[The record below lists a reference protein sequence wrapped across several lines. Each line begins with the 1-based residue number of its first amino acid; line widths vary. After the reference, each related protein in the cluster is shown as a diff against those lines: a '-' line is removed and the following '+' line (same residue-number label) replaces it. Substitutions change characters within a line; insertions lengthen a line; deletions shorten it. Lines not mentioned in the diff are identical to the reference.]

1 MSKIFKLS
9 VVCTT
14 LLVFSFVFFHILNI
28 NKSSADSDNMLVR
41 NSNGKREGIIIPHKN
56 NLPRV
61 LIVLG
66 TRPEA
71 IKCAPLISHLKS
83 NYSSELEVIVLSTGQ
98 HSEILK
104 QTLGVFHQHVDIDL
118 KLMTPNQS
126 ISSFFTLS
134 FQKISLEFE
143 RQGPISMVLV
153 QGDTTTSLVAALA
166 ASYLKIPVG
175 HVEAGLRS
183 YDFNSPFP
191 EELNRKM
198 IDSFASLLFAP
209 TDFSKAALVREGICP
224 QHVYVTGNTG
234 IDSFY
239 SLKSTTPKII
249 PELLQNIKS
258 FKSNVL
264 DTTSSTTTSS
274 SAVESH
280 RIVILVTMHRR
291 ENIPHFKEMCNAIKR
306 ISNTFGKNVMV
317 ILPVHPNP
325 NAKSVVNE
333 VLSSLDNVQLVDPIA
348 YDIFPHVISE
358 ADIVVTDSGGIQEES
373 ASIGK
378 PVILMRDT
386 TERPEGI
393 YIGTIKKIGVN
404 YLDIVKAMTDAIK
417 DSQNSKQVLSKHIFG
432 DGQASMRISRIVR
445 DFITSKLPDS
455 RECSTQFIQD
465 SIAESVYTQNFLP
478 FEIRKKDLLE
488 RSKPKEQLTM
498 QELFSLPSTY
508 VPTRNTSDE
517 FGVTAVVGLY
527 KRTGLVKRWM
537 QALLSQTHQPKVIWM
552 VFFASPKAD
561 EIEKEIQEAK
571 LLASSNN
578 ISLFVNKG
586 EMQLKYFGRFQL
598 AIQSPTRY
606 LAVFDDDCIPE
617 RRFFEAAMH
626 TINTNNYRGILGTKG
641 TPSAEDYFFGPV
653 SGSEHIIEVDVV
665 GGSWFMEREW
675 VKLMFREK
683 MFSWATG
690 EDWHLCS
697 NARKYANIRCFVMPV
712 SPTLET
718 NSYSGD
724 YMNIS
729 NNGDTTGRVQGTSEG
744 RSLIIQKETQR
755 GNRLMYSYRGND
767 QRTAFVFLS
776 NQEEGKTILT
786 MLSSLELPFAIQ
798 YSLGVADQSIAQIN
812 LDELSKITKIKSFND
827 FMLSREFDT
836 AQANLSSV
844 AETIYHFDMSIQ
856 QQQATAVIL
865 VGSSPTPST
874 LAIATACQINKIPL
888 INFLLSENSNKLIES
903 VSLLTVHIPIEG
915 SNGNL
920 LDETQRSLTETL
932 IKIFN

>member
-1 MSKIFKLS
+1 M
-9 VVCTT
+9 
-14 LLVFSFVFFHILNI
+14 
-28 NKSSADSDNMLVR
+28 
-41 NSNGKREGIIIPHKN
+41 
-56 NLPRV
+56 PRV
-61 LIVLG
+61 VIVLG

-83 NYSSELEVIVLSTGQ
+83 NHHSELEVIVLSTGQ

-126 ISSFFTLS
+126 ISSFFTLA

-143 RQGPISMVLV
+143 KQGPISMVLV

-191 EELNRKM
+191 EELNRKV

-209 TDFSKAALVREGICP
+209 TEFSKAALVREGICP
-224 QHVYVTGNTG
+224 QHVHVTGNTG

-239 SLKSTTPKII
+239 SLKSLPPKII
-249 PELLQNIKS
+249 PELLQNIRS
-258 FKSNVL
+258 FKTKHV
-264 DTTSSTTTSS
+264 DATTSS
-274 SAVESH
+274 H
-280 RIVILVTMHRR
+280 RTVILVTMHRR
-291 ENIPHFKEMCNAIKR
+291 ENIPHFKEMCNAIKT

-325 NAKSVVNE
+325 NAKSVVHE

-404 YLDIVKAMTDAIK
+404 YHHIVKAMTDAIK
-417 DSQNSKQVLSKHIFG
+417 DSQNSKLILSKHIFG
-432 DGQASMRISRIVR
+432 DGKASMRISKIVR
-445 DFITSKLPDS
+445 DFVTSKLPES
-455 RECSTQFIQD
+455 SECSTQFIQD
-465 SIAESVYTQNFLP
+465 SIAESVYSQNFLP
-478 FEIRKKDLLE
+478 FESRKKELLE
-488 RSKPKEQLTM
+488 RSKPKDPLTM
-498 QELFSLPSTY
+498 QELFALPSAYT
-508 VPTRNTSDE
+508 PATKTSDE
-517 FGVTAVVGLY
+517 FSVTVVVGLY

-537 QALLSQTHQPKVIWM
+537 QALLSQTHQPKVVWM
-552 VFFASPKAD
+552 VFFASPKAE
-561 EIEKEIQEAK
+561 EIENEIQEAK
-571 LLASSNN
+571 LLATSNN
-578 ISLFVNKG
+578 ISLFINKG

-598 AIQSPTRY
+598 ALQSPTKY
-606 LAVFDDDCIPE
+606 IAVFDDDCIPE
-617 RRFFEAAMH
+617 KRFLEAAIH

-641 TPSAEDYFFGPV
+641 TPTAEDYFYGPV
-653 SGSEHIIEVDVV
+653 SGSEQIIEVDVV

-675 VKLMFREK
+675 VKLLFREK

-712 SPTLET
+712 SRTLET

-724 YMNIS
+724 YMQIS
-729 NNGDTTGRVQGTSEG
+729 NNGDTTGRVQGTSEA

-755 GNRLMYSYRGND
+755 GNRLMNSYRNND
-767 QRTAFVFLS
+767 LRTAFVFLS
-776 NQEEGKTILT
+776 NQNEGRTILK
-786 MLSSLELPFAIQ
+786 MLSSLELPFTIQ
-798 YSLGVADQSIAQIN
+798 YSLGVADQSIAQIDS
-812 LDELSKITKIKSFND
+812 DELSKITKFKSFND

-836 AQANLSSV
+836 AQTNLSSA
-844 AETIYHFDMSIQ
+844 AETMYHFDMSIQ

-874 LAIATACQINKIPL
+874 LAVATACQINKIPV
-888 INFLLSENSNKLIES
+888 INFVLTEKSNKLVES
-903 VSLLTVHIPIEG
+903 VSVLTVRSTPID
-915 SNGNL
+915 GNL
-920 LDETQRSLTETL
+920 LDETKRILTETL
-932 IKIFN
+932 TKIFT